1 MLPASKSRS
10 ANAAEYSDGA
20 FDRSRAVAVRR
31 TPPVLAYSL
40 AASGTASMVTA
51 PAYAS
56 SISAAGVALAA
67 ADERRSTP
75 PRAGGTSGGL
85 NRTGIRSSS
94 RVSRLIGAVASIV
107 PGATPAYRWSRL
119 ARRVPTAARTA
130 ITSVRADPPIVSGE
144 SRAARTRLP
153 PGTTVGSA
161 VVTDPA
167 GTCTEIVAP
176 SPAARPRATA
186 IATPDPISAWQV
198 CVEPA

>member
-1 MLPASKSRS
+1 MGAFDTTWTSGAAAFWKRRWSAASGGSRTIVLPASKSRS

-85 NRTGIRSSS
+85 NRTGIRPEFRS
-94 RVSRLIGAVASIV
+94 
-107 PGATPAYRWSRL
+107 W
-119 ARRVPTAARTA
+119 
-130 ITSVRADPPIVSGE
+130 
-144 SRAARTRLP
+144 
-153 PGTTVGSA
+153 
-161 VVTDPA
+161 
-167 GTCTEIVAP
+167 
-176 SPAARPRATA
+176 
-186 IATPDPISAWQV
+186 
-198 CVEPA
+198 